1 MSEQHADDATPPA
14 EVKSHRGA
22 FLALS
27 LALHLTLFLALG
39 AWLAPPQVLELLPPD
54 EIELGVMDGD
64 PGEAGEPPP
73 AAPPAPEPEKI
84 IKKEKPKPKVKPE
97 PELAASDFAVD
108 AGVPVK
114 EENRATEDDPEGA
127 TEVAA
132 AGAATGDDG
141 ALPSDV
147 SGDGLAPLGQGG
159 GMGFGAGGFG
169 TGLGGPAGAVI
180 GLNVDLKRI
189 RDSSLILEVSSLLE
203 LIPEWLQLLDG
214 SGLDALNDFD
224 RIFVASPSL
233 KRSSLVVSG
242 RVRGGQAA
250 ITRAVSALARDA
262 GNSAA
267 FKPEGELRV
276 APWYN
281 RGPTQRVL
289 GATGKDQ
296 IVIARPADV
305 SRALA
310 VAAALA
316 VRHGK
321 EKRMER
327 LSGAQALLAMYEGEA
342 AALSIE
348 GVAQYIRG
356 DKSHA
361 PPGLRLSLHHLD
373 ELHAELRGYAYY
385 KTTAQAEAALPVFD
399 ALRLSWIDHPQAQ
412 YLGLKAALEE
422 AKLAREGKTL
432 TLQATI
438 TMHQL
443 RYLLGYVSRALK
455 PRD

>member
-1 MSEQHADDATPPA
+1 LPRHETPEA
-14 EVKSHRGA
+14 VVKSHRGV
-22 FLALS
+22 FVVLS
-27 LALHLTLFLALG
+27 LALHLTLFLAMG
-39 AWLAPPQVLELLPPD
+39 AWLAPPPLIDLDLPE

-73 AAPPAPEPEKI
+73 AAPPTPEPEKVVP
-84 IKKEKPKPKVKPE
+84 KEKPKPKVKPE
-97 PELAASDFAVD
+97 PEMAASDFSVD
-108 AGVPVK
+108 ASVPT
-114 EENRATEDDPEGA
+114 EAENVAAEDDPEGA

-147 SGDGLAPLGQGG
+147 TGDGLAPLGLGG

-189 RDSSLILEVSSLLE
+189 RDSSLILEVSALLE

-250 ITRAVSALARDA
+250 ITGAVNALARGA
-262 GNSAA
+262 GKSAA

-276 APWYN
+276 ARWHN
-281 RGPTQRVL
+281 RGPTERVL

-296 IVIARPADV
+296 IVIARPGDV

-310 VAAALA
+310 VAAALG
-316 VRHGK
+316 VRHAK
-321 EKRMER
+321 HKQMER
-327 LSGAQALLAMYEGEA
+327 LPGALALLAMYEGEA

-356 DKSHA
+356 DKKHA
-361 PPGLRLSLHHLD
+361 PPGLRLSLRPLD
-373 ELHAELRGYAYY
+373 QHHAELRAYGYY
-385 KTTAQAEAALPVFD
+385 KTAAAAEAALPVLEE
-399 ALRLSWIDHPQAQ
+399 LRTHWIGHPQAQ
-412 YLGLKAALEE
+412 YLGLIAALEE
-422 AKLAREGKTL
+422 AKLGRDGKTL
-432 TLQATI
+432 TVEATI
-438 TMHQL
+438 TMHQV
-443 RYLLGYVSRALK
+443 RYLLGFVSRALK